1 MANTMKSCPAEHI
14 RSRDA
19 TLRWRCGSNLSTKGL
34 RDRARNVLPFFL
46 SFDPRRGR
54 TDEGAAAATK
64 YAPQQRRVSTLGM
77 RTKIRRG
84 KDGEGGR
91 EGRRGGREMS
101 LFSNVD
107 LLASPMKRMD
117 GASLKSQESHV
128 PFRGVTHK
136 ASGCRMLY
144 STVDSIFGTYNQ
156 TPPPVRQAR
165 GND

>member
-1 MANTMKSCPAEHI
+1 MSGLQFAINSCKNHSSLNKQLLCWAVAFKRWSCPAEHI

-34 RDRARNVLPFFL
+34 RDRARNVLPLFL

-117 GASLKSQESHV
+117 GASLKSQEELI
-128 PFRGVTHK
+128 PDCK
-136 ASGCRMLY
+136 
-144 STVDSIFGTYNQ
+144 STF
-156 TPPPVRQAR
+156 
-165 GND
+165 